1 VYIGIRFRREVG
13 MPRFSLMV
21 LASVVFCLCAGCK
34 LATVAGADKGTGVPD
49 ASFGLPDAPREYVN
63 SEGGA
68 DRGPSADA
76 NCQNQP
82 FTVTAP
88 PPDLLIVLDRS
99 GSMNESVEG
108 YNCRFDPTNCVS
120 KWTQVTAAIN
130 QVVSRTEKSIHWGLK
145 LFGNDALCGITPGVT
160 VAPDAKKAA
169 DIAAAIADPAN
180 LPASRTPTR
189 AAELSAG
196 DYLTGLAATDKN
208 PKFVLLATDG
218 EPNCVEGSEDTTIDD
233 TMAAIDSVTK
243 VRAMGFPTFV
253 IGIATE
259 GGDADMTLNA
269 MATNGGY
276 PLSGGTTQ
284 YYSVSTTDDLVTALN
299 RIQVLTM
306 GMCTYP
312 LGTPDEHSDMTK
324 VTVTVDGV
332 SSPKDDPNGWHF
344 EPGMTSITF
353 TGITC
358 DYLMKGTLKNVQVL
372 YGCKVVVN

>member
-1 VYIGIRFRREVG
+1 
-13 MPRFSLMV
+13 
-21 LASVVFCLCAGCK
+21 
-34 LATVAGADKGTGVPD
+34 
-49 ASFGLPDAPREYVN
+49 
-63 SEGGA
+63 
-68 DRGPSADA
+68 
-76 NCQNQP
+76 
-82 FTVTAP
+82 
-88 PPDLLIVLDRS
+88 
-99 GSMNESVEG
+99 
-108 YNCRFDPTNCVS
+108 
-120 KWTQVTAAIN
+120 
-130 QVVSRTEKSIHWGLK
+130 
-145 LFGNDALCGITPGVT
+145 

-344 EPGMTSITF
+344 DPGMTSITF

-358 DYLMKGTLKNVQVL
+358 DYLMKGTLKSVQVL

>member
-1 VYIGIRFRREVG
+1 MRG
-13 MPRFSLMV
+13 PSLIIPWVVV
-21 LASVVFCLCAGCK
+21 LSLSSGCK
-34 LATVAGADKGTGVPD
+34 LATVPGANGKNTADGVD
-49 ASFGLPDAPREYVN
+49 GSAFLTDVPREYFT
-63 SEGGA
+63 SEA
-68 DRGPSADA
+68 SIDIGPTEDA

-99 GSMNESVEG
+99 GSMNQSPEG
-108 YNCRFDPTNCVS
+108 FSCRFDPTTCVS

-130 QVVSRTEKSIHWGLK
+130 QVVSRTEKTIHWGLK
-145 LFGNDALCGITPGVT
+145 IFANDDVCGITPGAT
-160 VAPDAKKAA
+160 VEPRGMNAA
-169 DIAAAIADPAN
+169 AIAAAIADPAI
-180 LPASRTPTR
+180 LPATMGRTPTR

-196 DYLTGLAATDKN
+196 KYLTTLSATDRN

-218 EPNCVEGSEDTTIDD
+218 QPNCVEGEVDTALDDTTP
-233 TMAAIDSVTK
+233 AIDSVATVK
-243 VRAMGFPTFV
+243 AMGFPTFV

-259 GGDADMTLNA
+259 GGAADMTLNA
-269 MATNGGY
+269 MAASGGY

-299 RIQVLTM
+299 RIQVITM

-312 LGTPDEHSDMTK
+312 LATPDERSDMTK

-344 EPGMTSITF
+344 EPGMKSITF
-353 TGITC
+353 SGTTC
-358 DYLMKGTLKNVQVL
+358 NYLMKGTLKTVQVL
-372 YGCKVVVN
+372 YGCKVVVR